1 MSRQNKQHEWYR
13 KDGAAQYHKTVFSD
27 DEFVR
32 HVIASN
38 RALKLQPFIND
49 DDEVLEYGVGICL
62 NLRYLSCRHRAGY
75 DVSTYGREACDEAGV
90 EFHNDIEG
98 LEGRLF
104 SKIICHHVLEHVPDP
119 LTSLKQMNNLLT
131 PGGRLVLCV
140 PYEHG
145 RDYLHYYPDDIHR
158 HLYSWNPRSISNILS
173 EAGFNVND
181 AYIGPYGYE
190 QRLAPLAKYSF
201 AIYRFGLT
209 LIRVVKP
216 FREVIA
222 IAEKPMEI

>member
-1 MSRQNKQHEWYR
+1 MNRQKKQHEWYH

-32 HVIASN
+32 HVIACN

-62 NLRYLSCRHRAGY
+62 NLRYLKCISKTGY
-75 DVSTYGREACDEAGV
+75 DVSAYGKDACSEAEV
-90 EFHNDIEG
+90 EFCSDIHI
-98 LEGRLF
+98 LEGRVF

-119 LTSLKQMNNLLT
+119 LGSLKQMNNLLA
-131 PGGRLVLCV
+131 PGGKLVLCV
-140 PYEHG
+140 PYERG
-145 RDYLHYYPDDIHR
+145 RDYIDHHPDDIHR
-158 HLYSWNPRSISNILS
+158 HLYSWNPRSIGNLLS
-173 EAGFNVND
+173 EAGFAVND

-201 AIYRFGLT
+201 AIYRFGLA
-209 LIRVVKP
+209 LLRAVKP

-222 IAEKPMEI
+222 VAEKPMDR